1 VSSTKFPKTQL
12 VMLLASAV
20 GEEKA
25 ADAVT
30 TASRALNYFD
40 PVLDKPQALKLLDKI
55 AETPG
60 LVGITAKFAK
70 TRVHLKW

>member
-1 VSSTKFPKTQL
+1 MAGPTFPRFELVKLLSS
-12 VMLLASAV
+12 SV

-25 ADAVT
+25 TEAIVQAAQRIGIGADE
-30 TASRALNYFD
+30 FD
-40 PVLDKPQALKLLDKI
+40 RDQALKVLETI

-60 LVGITAKFAK
+60 LVGITARFAK